1 MLWSQSIWICF
12 SILIRSTIIIIVKLN
27 HHLCI
32 IFTTHHMIN
41 LELDMN
47 YMYYM
52 NSNSIFWIH
61 FMFISNHSTFQ
72 ALARSSQ
79 TKPCLI
85 CIMCLSHY
93 VWCPAPYAYKYLHVS
108 CKHRTL
114 PQIQIK
120 CENVRYI
127 VLFRLFD
134 ILL

>member
-1 MLWSQSIWICF
+1 MLWSQSIWIRF
-12 SILIRSTIIIIVKLN
+12 SVLIRSTIINIVKLN
-27 HHLCI
+27 HRLCI
-32 IFTTHHMIN
+32 IFTSHHMII
-41 LELDMN
+41 LELHMN
-47 YMYYM
+47 YVYYM

-61 FMFISNHSTFQ
+61 LMLISNHSTFQ
-72 ALARSSQ
+72 ALAKSSQ

-93 VWCPAPYAYKYLHVS
+93 VWCPAPYAYKYLDVS
-108 CKHRTL
+108 CKHHTL

-134 ILL
+134 I

>member
-1 MLWSQSIWICF
+1 MLWSQSIWIRF
-12 SILIRSTIIIIVKLN
+12 SVLIRSTIIIIVKLN
-27 HHLCI
+27 HRLCI
-32 IFTTHHMIN
+32 IFTAHHMIS
-41 LELDMN
+41 LELHMN
-47 YMYYM
+47 YVYYM

-61 FMFISNHSTFQ
+61 FMLISNHSTFQ

-93 VWCPAPYAYKYLHVS
+93 VWCPAPYAYKYLDVS
-108 CKHRTL
+108 CKHHTL

-127 VLFRLFD
+127 VLFRLLD
-134 ILL
+134 I

>member
-1 MLWSQSIWICF
+1 MLWSQSVWICF
-12 SILIRSTIIIIVKLN
+12 SVLIRSTIFIIVMLN
-27 HHLCI
+27 HRLYI
-32 IFTTHHMIN
+32 IFTTHHMITV
-41 LELDMN
+41 ELDMN
-47 YMYYM
+47 YVYYM

-61 FMFISNHSTFQ
+61 FMLIPNHSTFQ

-85 CIMCLSHY
+85 CIMCLSLY
-93 VWCPAPYAYKYLHVS
+93 VWCPAPYAYKYLDVS
-108 CKHRTL
+108 CKHNTL

-134 ILL
+134 I